1 MPDEETKE
9 SLRKSL
15 LKKRDSIPPEVRKAK
30 SALIHEQLREID
42 DIQQANV
49 IFLFAS
55 FRSEFD
61 TTGLIRESLENGKR
75 VVLPKVDPEQRDLLL
90 YEIRQP
96 EDLVPGFMGI
106 PEPAG
111 DVPELQRFIQNV
123 DVIVIPGV
131 GYDETG
137 NRIGYGAGYYDHLLS
152 QLNRHLPIIAPAF
165 EEQIVASIPAE
176 AHDIKVHLIVTD
188 RRIIRCNKE

>member
-15 LKKRDSIPPEVRKAK
+15 LKKRDGIPPEVRKAK
-30 SALIHEQLREID
+30 SAFIHTQLCDLDE
-42 DIQQANV
+42 IQQAN
-49 IFLFAS
+49 IILLFAS
-55 FRSEFD
+55 FRSEVD
-61 TTGLIRESLENGKR
+61 TAGLIRKSLHNGKQ
-75 VVLPKVDPEQRDLLL
+75 VVLPKVASRERGLLL

-96 EDLVPGFMGI
+96 EDLIPGFMGI

-111 DVPELQRFIQNV
+111 DNLNLERSIRDV

-131 GYDETG
+131 GYDERG

-152 QLNRHLPIIAPAF
+152 RLDRQVPIIAPAF
-165 EEQIVASIPAE
+165 EEQIVASLPIE
-176 AHDIKVHLIVTD
+176 EHDIKVHLIVTD
-188 RRIIRCNKE
+188 RRIIWCKDN